1 MSFKEKK
8 STKLSYLIRI
18 PDNIDD
24 QKNVNIIFFMH
35 GYGDSMKG
43 ISQIGNLL
51 KPENIHVFFN
61 APFKM
66 DVGFGAEGFRWFE
79 FPSNEDEF
87 KFSQQAISQT
97 ISEILND
104 IKFNIKGIF
113 IGGFSQGG
121 MMTLH
126 NNYNEKVDG
135 LIILG
140 SQLFYEN
147 KEFNLKKKTKIF
159 MSHGTY
165 DQVIPIMGSTQTLN
179 FLRKKGFSVD
189 YKEYPIGHEISLDQI
204 NELNNWID
212 KI

>member
-126 NNYNEKVDG
+126 NNYLS
-135 LIILG
+135 LIHI
-140 SQLFYEN
+140 
-147 KEFNLKKKTKIF
+147 
-159 MSHGTY
+159 
-165 DQVIPIMGSTQTLN
+165 
-179 FLRKKGFSVD
+179 
-189 YKEYPIGHEISLDQI
+189 
-204 NELNNWID
+204 
-212 KI
+212 

>member
-8 STKLSYLIRI
+8 SSKLNYLIRI
-18 PDNIDD
+18 PDNIDNLE
-24 QKNVNIIFFMH
+24 KVKVIFFMH

-51 KPENIHVFFN
+51 NPDNVHVFFN

-66 DVGFGAEGFRWFE
+66 NISFGVEGYRWFE
-79 FPSNEDEF
+79 FPYNDNEF
-87 KFSQQAISQT
+87 KFSQQSINES
-97 ISEILND
+97 ISEILGD
-104 IKFNIKGIF
+104 LKFNIDGIY

-126 NNYNEKVDG
+126 NNYGEKVNG

-147 KEFNLKKKTKIF
+147 KEFNLNKQTKIF

-165 DQVIPIMGSTQTLN
+165 DSVIPIESSTRSLN
-179 FLRKKGFSVD
+179 FLLEKGFNVD
-189 YKEYPIGHEISLDQI
+189 YKEYPIGHEISIDQI

-212 KI
+212 KN

>member
-24 QKNVNIIFFMH
+24 LKNVNIIFFMH

-51 KPENIHVFFN
+51 NPENIHVFLN

-66 DVGFGAEGFRWFE
+66 DVGFGTEGFRWFE

-97 ISEILND
+97 IYEILND

-147 KEFNLKKKTKIF
+147 KEFNLKKKTK
-159 MSHGTY
+159 
-165 DQVIPIMGSTQTLN
+165 N
-179 FLRKKGFSVD
+179 FYVSRDIRSGNPYYGFNSD
-189 YKEYPIGHEISLDQI
+189 SKFFKE
-204 NELNNWID
+204 
-212 KI
+212 KRF